1 MKIDTSKLERH
12 EKMQITF
19 NIRACTDMGGGR
31 SVEVAVENMNAQS
44 CEMGF
49 AKGLVESVEKFAN
62 DYGKGEEK

>member
-1 MKIDTSKLERH
+1 
-12 EKMQITF
+12 MQITF